1 MKKTNKI
8 AKIELFCLAWIQLY
22 NAPHR
27 RLFSFL
33 KCIENI
39 PKPFMILFIIVSIP
53 IYSYGIYTFIKEKN
67 KRDLIFSILFF
78 VMFMAHAVHFLY
90 HLL

>member
-53 IYSYGIYTFIKEKN
+53 IYIYGIYTFMKEKN
-67 KRDLIFSILFF
+67 KQELIFSILFF
-78 VMFMAHAVHFLY
+78 ILFMVHVAFFF
-90 HLL
+90 HDLL

>member
-1 MKKTNKI
+1 MKKQNNNLI
-8 AKIELFCLAWIQLY
+8 NIELFCMVLMQTY
-22 NAPHR
+22 NIPHR
-27 RLFSFL
+27 LPFL

-53 IYSYGIYTFIKEKN
+53 IYIYGIYTFMKEKN
-67 KRDLIFSILFF
+67 KQELIFSIVFFILFM
-78 VMFMAHAVHFLY
+78 VHAVDFLY

>member
-1 MKKTNKI
+1 MKKQNNNLIT
-8 AKIELFCLAWIQLY
+8 IEMFCMVLMQTY
-22 NAPHR
+22 NIPHR
-27 RLFSFL
+27 LPFL
-33 KCIENI
+33 NWINNI
-39 PKPFMILFIIVSIP
+39 PKPVMILFIIVSIP

-78 VMFMAHAVHFLY
+78 VMFMAHAVDFLY

>member
-1 MKKTNKI
+1 MKKTSKI
-8 AKIELFCLAWIQLY
+8 ARIELFCLAWIQLY
-22 NAPHR
+22 NEPH

-53 IYSYGIYTFIKEKN
+53 IYIYGIYTFMKEKN
-67 KRDLIFSILFF
+67 KQELIFSIVFFILFM
-78 VMFMAHAVHFLY
+78 VHAVDFLY

>member
-1 MKKTNKI
+1 MKKTSKI

-27 RLFSFL
+27 LFPFL

-53 IYSYGIYTFIKEKN
+53 IYIYGIYTFMKEKN
-67 KRDLIFSILFF
+67 KQELIFSILFF
-78 VMFMAHAVHFLY
+78 IVFIIHVAVFFY
-90 HLL
+90 DLL

>member
-1 MKKTNKI
+1 MKKQNNNLIT
-8 AKIELFCLAWIQLY
+8 IEMFCMVLMQTYDIPHHLRVLKWI
-22 NAPHR
+22 N
-27 RLFSFL
+27 S
-33 KCIENI
+33 I

-53 IYSYGIYTFIKEKN
+53 IYIYGIYSFIKEKN

-78 VMFMAHAVHFLY
+78 LLFMAHAVDFLY